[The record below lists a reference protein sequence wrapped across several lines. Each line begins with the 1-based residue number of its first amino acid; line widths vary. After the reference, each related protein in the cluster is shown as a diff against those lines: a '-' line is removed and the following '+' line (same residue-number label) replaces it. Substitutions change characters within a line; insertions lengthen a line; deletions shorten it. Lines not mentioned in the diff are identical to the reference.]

1 MFVPL
6 PTLMLFTSPKHK
18 VKFEHDYDSYLQ
30 NRDCDKKKIT
40 IKLHEKI
47 REINFVLDSFFFLM
61 FLESG

>member
-1 MFVPL
+1 
-6 PTLMLFTSPKHK
+6 